1 MKRVL
6 TPIAFAI
13 LIASCQSNPKT
24 ETIKLSETDT
34 AYAAWKA
41 NRLLDSIR
49 ELSPK
54 PAVAAVV
61 PVTHNTTRIAHH
73 TTSTQNN
80 SSTTGTANNTTDA
93 APKKKGWSKTAKG
106 AVIGGVAGAV
116 GGAVINKRNPGT
128 GAVIGGV
135 LGAGTG
141 AVVGHVLDKKD
152 KRN

>member
-1 MKRVL
+1 MKSIL
-6 TPIAFAI
+6 TLITFAF
-13 LIASCQSNPKT
+13 LIFSCQSKPQPVAVKV
-24 ETIKLSETDT
+24 SETDT

-49 ELSPK
+49 ELK
-54 PAVAAVV
+54 APAVVAA
-61 PVTHNTTRIAHH
+61 PALQTKTRTVYRTVETKSH
-73 TTSTQNN
+73 TA
-80 SSTTGTANNTTDA
+80 SSAGTNNTTVA
-93 APKKKGWSKTAKG
+93 EAPKKKGWSKTAKG

-116 GGAVINKRNPGT
+116 GGAVINKRNPGA

-141 AVVGHVLDKKD
+141 AVIGNVLDKKD